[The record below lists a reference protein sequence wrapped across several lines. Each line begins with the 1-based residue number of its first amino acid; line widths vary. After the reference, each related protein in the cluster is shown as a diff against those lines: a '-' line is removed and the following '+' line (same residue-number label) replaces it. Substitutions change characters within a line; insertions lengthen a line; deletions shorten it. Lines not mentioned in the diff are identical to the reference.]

1 MLHFVYGRA
10 ASGKSAWLYAKA
22 SESARKRRVLIIVP
36 DREAVSAERKC
47 ASLEGAANIDVV
59 TFSRL
64 TNYIFRRRGGICESY
79 IGSGAKK
86 IIMYNVLRQ
95 TAPLLSCYGRI
106 SPSDLSTVEK
116 LTSERTELFK
126 NLITPEELLSASEKL
141 SENPRVAG
149 KLSDLALIFSAF
161 DSEVAEK
168 WSEPDGSLSKA
179 YELCGDFF
187 KDTDVYIDSFLSF
200 TKEQYKML
208 SAVFSGASETYV
220 SLSYIPDEDGDGA
233 AFVSLSETDERLH
246 RTAVKAGV
254 DIAEPVIFGRSI
266 GYKNDELAFLSENL
280 FSSKNY
286 TAEYRK
292 APEHISV
299 TECRNKYEEA
309 ESVAVDISKRVRA
322 GVRYRDMAVIVR
334 DTEDYDG
341 ILDAEFEKAG
351 IPYYVSRRAD
361 IDERGIV
368 KFIYS
373 AYACVR
379 RGFLRRDIIE
389 YIKTDY
395 SGISGDE
402 CDLLENYII
411 KWKIQGKKF
420 SSDEAWTFPLRGY
433 DDRTREGDEE
443 ALETLG
449 ILREKVKTP
458 LLRFAGALRDC
469 KTVRDHAKL
478 LYDFLVMM
486 EIPEK
491 LNADAALS
499 LEAGDAS
506 GAEEFSQLW
515 KVLCDALDQTALSAG
530 DKETDADGFLQLLK
544 LAFSETDIGSIPT
557 SVDEVLIGGAAM
569 TRPEARIVYIVGAT
583 DGVFPKRVTDDG
595 MFSEYEKNLL
605 RENGVDF
612 SSRLEKSVSDEYYYF
627 YTSVCAPQEELFITY
642 VSDGNAGRCS
652 ALGRIEKLFPQLEE
666 IRFEDVPEKDRIYGC
681 EAALEYALS
690 EKGEFSKALFDY
702 LLTKPDYAERLS
714 CAKEPMSAEKCR
726 LSRENA
732 EELFSGSINTS
743 YSRLENYIKCRFQ
756 YFCCYEL
763 DLSDDGT
770 AGFSDMNIG
779 NFLHATL
786 EAAAKLA
793 TKDDFSEEETAE
805 AIRSAAEKYIR
816 KITGRAMSDLS
827 PRLRHMTDYLC
838 GRAMVFAKR
847 IRDEFSVS
855 KFRPVSFEL
864 SVGGADGVEAIKIEN
879 EQSIVKLFGRID
891 RVDAYDSGDGKL
903 YLRVVDYKKNAK
915 KFDLEKISAGLD
927 MQMLLYLFSLWE
939 NGEKYFGKEIVP
951 AGVIYVETNPKAEAV
966 SADGEG
972 DGKFAVSGV
981 VTEMGDDG
989 LDLARA
995 MEPEL
1000 KGVYSPIKGSSAG
1013 KAKNIIGLDA
1023 LRELKQNVVQTVL
1036 GCAAELKKGLA
1047 YAAPTDAD
1055 GTDPCKYC
1063 RMKAIC
1069 RVTKKKGSEDDE
1081 NSGEYT

>member
-36 DREAVSAERKC
+36 DREAVSAERRC
-47 ASLEGAANIDVV
+47 ASLEGAAGIDVL

-79 IGSGAKK
+79 IGAGAKK
-86 IIMYNVLRQ
+86 IIMYNVLRRA
-95 TAPLLSCYGRI
+95 APSLSCYGRI

-126 NLITPEELLSASEKL
+126 NLIAPQELLSAAEKL

-149 KLSDLALIFSAF
+149 KLSDLATIFSAF
-161 DSEVAEK
+161 DSEVAKK
-168 WSEPDGSLSKA
+168 WSEPDGSLA
-179 YELCGDFF
+179 RACEVCGDFF
-187 KDTDVYIDSFLSF
+187 DDTDVYIDSFLSF

-220 SLSYIPDEDGDGA
+220 SLSYVPDEDGDGA

-246 RTAVKAGV
+246 RTAEKAGV
-254 DIAEPVIFGRSI
+254 DIAEPVIFRYSA
-266 GYKNDELAFLSENL
+266 GYKNGELAFLAENL
-280 FSSKNY
+280 FSIKNPD
-286 TAEYRK
+286 AEYRE
-292 APEHISV
+292 APGHISV
-299 TECRNKYEEA
+299 TECKNKYEEA
-309 ESVAVDISKRVRA
+309 EAVAIDISKRVRA
-322 GVRYRDMAVIVR
+322 GARYRDMAVIVR
-334 DTEDYDG
+334 DTADYDG
-341 ILDAEFEKAG
+341 ILDAAFEKAG

-395 SGISGDE
+395 SGISGDD

-411 KWKIQGKKF
+411 KWKIQGKRF
-420 SSDEAWTFPLRGY
+420 SSDAEWTFPVRGY
-433 DDRTREGDEE
+433 DDRAREGDEE
-443 ALETLG
+443 ILERLG
-449 ILREKVKTP
+449 VLREKVKAP
-458 LLRFAGALRDC
+458 LLRFAGALKDC
-469 KTVRDHAKL
+469 RTVRDHAAL

-486 EIPEK
+486 KIPEK
-491 LNADAALS
+491 LGEAAELS
-499 LEAGDAS
+499 LKAGDAS

-515 KVLCDALDQTALSAG
+515 QVLCDALDQTALSAG
-530 DKETDADGFLQLLK
+530 DEETDADGFLQLLK

-569 TRPEARIVYIVGAT
+569 THPEAKTVYIVGAT
-583 DGVFPKRVTDDG
+583 DGVFPKRITDDG
-595 MFSEYEKNLL
+595 IFSEYEKNLL
-605 RENGVDF
+605 REKGVDF

-627 YTSVCAPQEELFITY
+627 YSSVCAPKEELFITY
-642 VSDGNAGRCS
+642 TSDGSAGRCS
-652 ALGRIEKLFPQLEE
+652 ALGRIEKLFPLLKET
-666 IRFEDVPEKDRIYGC
+666 RFDDIPEKDRIYCC

-690 EKGEFSKALFDY
+690 EKGELSQALRDY
-702 LLTKPDYAERLS
+702 LSTKPDYAERLS
-714 CAKEPMSAEKCR
+714 CAKEPVSAEKCR
-726 LSRENA
+726 LDRENA
-732 EELFSGSINTS
+732 NELFAGNINTS
-743 YSRLENYIKCRFQ
+743 YSRIENYIKCRFQ
-756 YFCCYEL
+756 YFCRYEL

-779 NFLHATL
+779 SFLHATL

-793 TKDDFSEEETAE
+793 TKDDFSEEETKR
-805 AIRSAAEKYIR
+805 AIRRAAEKYIR
-816 KITGRAMSDLS
+816 KITGRAMSELS
-827 PRLRHMTDYLC
+827 GRLCHMTDYLC
-838 GRAMVFAKR
+838 DRAMVFARR

-864 SVGGADGVEAIKIEN
+864 PVGSADGVEAIKIEN
-879 EQSIVKLFGRID
+879 GQSTVKLFGRID
-891 RVDAYDSGDGKL
+891 RVDAYDCGDGKL
-903 YLRVVDYKKNAK
+903 YVRVVDYKKNAK

-939 NGEKYFGKEIVP
+939 SGEKYFGKEIVP
-951 AGVIYVETNPKAEAV
+951 AGVIYVETNPKADTV
-966 SADGEG
+966 SSGGEG
-972 DGKFAVSGV
+972 DDKFAVSGV
-981 VTEMGDDG
+981 VTEAGEDG
-989 LDLARA
+989 LELARA

-1000 KGVYSPIKGSSAG
+1000 KGVYSPVKVSSDG
-1013 KAKNIIGLDA
+1013 KTKNTIALDELFR
-1023 LRELKQNVVQTVL
+1023 LRQSIVDTVL
-1036 GCAAELKKGLA
+1036 CCAAELKEGLA
-1047 YAAPTDAD
+1047 YAVPTDAD
-1055 GTDPCKYC
+1055 GTDPCQYC

-1069 RVTKKKGSEDDE
+1069 RITNKKGSEENE
-1081 NSGEYT
+1081 NSREYT

>member
-47 ASLEGAANIDVV
+47 ASLEGAAGIDVL

-86 IIMYNVLRQ
+86 IIMYNVLRRA
-95 TAPLLSCYGRI
+95 APALSCYGRI
-106 SPSDLSTVEK
+106 SASDLSTVEK

-126 NLITPEELLSASEKL
+126 NLITPQELLSAAEKL
-141 SENPRVAG
+141 SEKPRVAG
-149 KLSDLALIFSAF
+149 KLSDLARIFSDF
-161 DSEVAEK
+161 DREVAKK
-168 WSEPDGSLSKA
+168 WSEPDGSLA
-179 YELCGDFF
+179 RACELCGDFF
-187 KDTDVYIDSFLSF
+187 DGTDVFIDSFLSF

-208 SAVFSGASETYV
+208 AAVFSGADETYV
-220 SLSYIPDEDGDGA
+220 SLPYVPDEDGGGA

-246 RTAVKAGV
+246 RTAEKVGA
-254 DIAEPVIFGRSI
+254 DIAEPVIFGYST
-266 GYKNDELAFLSENL
+266 GYKNGELAFLAENL
-280 FSSKNY
+280 FSLKNSKAVY
-286 TAEYRK
+286 EK
-292 APEHISV
+292 APGHISV
-299 TECRNKYEEA
+299 TECKNKYEEA
-309 ESVAVDISKRVRA
+309 EAVAIDISKRVRA
-322 GVRYRDMAVIVR
+322 GARYRDMAVIVR

-341 ILDAEFEKAG
+341 ILDAELEKAG

-373 AYACVR
+373 AYACAR

-411 KWKIQGKKF
+411 KWKIQGKRF
-420 SSDEAWTFPLRGY
+420 SSDEEWTFPLRGY
-433 DDRTREGDEE
+433 DDRAREGDEE
-443 ALETLG
+443 ILETLG
-449 ILREKVKTP
+449 VLREKVKAP
-458 LLRFAGALRDC
+458 LLRFAGALKECR
-469 KTVRDHAKL
+469 TVRDHAAL

-486 EIPEK
+486 KIPEK
-491 LNADAALS
+491 LGEDAELS
-499 LEAGDAS
+499 LKAGDAS

-515 KVLCDALDQTALSAG
+515 QVLCDALDQTALSAG
-530 DKETDADGFLQLLK
+530 DEETDADGFLQLLK

-569 TRPEARIVYIVGAT
+569 TRPEAKTVYIVGAT

-595 MFSEYEKNLL
+595 IFSEYEKELL
-605 RENGVDF
+605 REKGVDF

-627 YTSVCAPQEELFITY
+627 YSSVCAPKEELFITY
-642 VSDGNAGRCS
+642 TSDGSARRCS
-652 ALGRIEKLFPQLEE
+652 ALGRIEEMFPLLRET
-666 IRFEDVPEKDRIYGC
+666 RFDDIPEKDRIYCC

-690 EKGEFSKALFDY
+690 EKGEFSKALRDY
-702 LLTKPDYAERLS
+702 LSAKPDYAERLS

-726 LSRENA
+726 LDRANA
-732 EELFSGSINTS
+732 GELFSGNINTS
-743 YSRLENYIKCRFQ
+743 YSRIENYIKCRFQ
-756 YFCCYEL
+756 YFCRYEL
-763 DLSDDGT
+763 DLSDDGA
-770 AGFSDMNIG
+770 AGFSDMNTG
-779 NFLHATL
+779 SFLHATL

-793 TKDDFSEEETAE
+793 ARDDFSEEETKR
-805 AIRSAAEKYIR
+805 AIRSAAEKYICGV
-816 KITGRAMSDLS
+816 TGKAMSEL
-827 PRLRHMTDYLC
+827 PKRLCHMTDYLC

-847 IRDEFSVS
+847 IRDEFAASS
-855 KFRPVSFEL
+855 FRPVGFEL
-864 SVGGADGVEAIKIEN
+864 PVGSAGGVDAIKIEDG
-879 EQSIVKLFGRID
+879 QSTVKLFGRID
-891 RVDAYDSGDGKL
+891 RVDAYDRGDGKL

-927 MQMLLYLFSLWE
+927 MQMPLYLFSLWE

-951 AGVIYVETNPKAEAV
+951 AGVIYVEINPKAETV
-966 SADGEG
+966 SSGGEG
-972 DGKFAVSGV
+972 DDKFAVSGV
-981 VTEMGDDG
+981 VTEAGEDG

-1000 KGVYSPIKGSSAG
+1000 KGVYSPVKVTSDG
-1013 KAKNIIGLDA
+1013 KAKNTIALDELVK
-1023 LRELKQNVVQTVL
+1023 LRQSIVNTVL
-1036 GCAAELKKGLA
+1036 GFAAELKEGLA
-1047 YAAPTDAD
+1047 YAAPTDAG
-1055 GTDPCKYC
+1055 GTDPCRYC

-1069 RVTKKKGSEDDE
+1069 RITNKKGSDDDE